1 MTTAGAVGDLTV
13 TLGIEEEFF
22 LIDPE
27 TRDLLTDPDPAI
39 FEACERNRGPHK
51 VVHEFLRS
59 QIETNTRV
67 CASVQQARAGSPPL
81 GLRVRPTGRG
91 LPPCAVHQ
99 GWQRAVVGYSS
110 VAQLPH
116 DRGAHLRHLSAD
128 RGRDLHRSDVRLAGP
143 PPAAP
148 WARREVLPEPPTEII
163 AENRWLAQRY
173 GVLAF
178 FGHPTRAGRIDIADY
193 AVEFVAELMHD
204 ARALDCEDEVRHALT
219 IIRDG
224 SGADRQLDH
233 FRLRRLEGDS
243 DEEAL
248 RSVVDLVVA
257 ETKAGIEDDDA

>member
-1 MTTAGAVGDLTV
+1 M
-13 TLGIEEEFF
+13 
-22 LIDPE
+22 
-27 TRDLLTDPDPAI
+27 RI
-39 FEACERNRGPHK
+39 F
-51 VVHEFLRS
+51 
-59 QIETNTRV
+59 
-67 CASVQQARAGSPPL
+67 
-81 GLRVRPTGRG
+81 VRP
-91 LPPCAVHQ
+91 PQ
-99 GWQRAVVGYSS
+99 F
-110 VAQLPH
+110 PH
-116 DRGAHLRHLSAD
+116 DRGAHLRYLPALEEAICIAAIYASLVRCLLRH
-128 RGRDLHRSDVRLAGP
+128 GRTGKL
-143 PPAAP
+143 
-148 WARREVLPEPPTEII
+148 LPEPPTEII

-224 SGADRQLDH
+224 SGTDRQLDH

-248 RSVVDLVVA
+248 RPVVDLVVA